1 MERTSDKELTQEE
14 IDQLLA
20 KAKQP
25 AADAMKLHPY
35 YEGKMQTVPKCS
47 VWGFDAFAV
56 WYTFWI
62 LFQLTHF

>member
-1 MERTSDKELTQEE
+1 MSDKELTQEE

-25 AADAMKLHPY
+25 AADAIKLHPY

-56 WYTFWI
+56 WYTF
-62 LFQLTHF
+62 